1 MSGLPRYAAMLATA
15 GALPA
20 DSAAWAYEVKFD
32 GIRAIGYVEREL
44 RLISRNGND
53 VTAAWPELADLAPAV
68 PPIVVDGEIVA
79 FAADGRTSFAALQP
93 RMHQRNPA
101 MIRAL
106 TRSVPA
112 TYLIFDL
119 LHIGDRPLIDLPY
132 EQRRG
137 LLEQLGLRGPS
148 WRIPPRLT
156 GTGADVLA
164 ESARLGLEGI
174 MCKRL
179 DSPYLP
185 GRRSPLWTK
194 VKNVNDQEIVIVGW
208 RPGAGRRAGRIG
220 SLLMGVHDET
230 GELVYI
236 GNVGTGFTQAMLDDL
251 QARLR
256 PLRRQTPTVTAPV
269 KDAIWV
275 EPELVGEV
283 SFTERT
289 GDGRLRHPSWRGL
302 RPDKTPDEVEVPG
315 RADSALDS

>member
-1 MSGLPRYAAMLATA
+1 
-15 GALPA
+15 
-20 DSAAWAYEVKFD
+20 VKFD
-32 GIRAIGYVEREL
+32 GIRAIGYVDRDL

-53 VTAAWPELADLAPAV
+53 VTAAWPELADLAPAA

-132 EQRRG
+132 EQRRR
-137 LLEQLGLRGPS
+137 LLEQLGLRGPN
-148 WRIPPRLT
+148 WRIPPGLT

-174 MCKRL
+174 VCKRL

-251 QARLR
+251 QAKLR
-256 PLRRQTPTVTAPV
+256 PLRRQTPTVAAPV

-302 RPDKTPDEVEVPG
+302 RPDKTPDEVNAPG
-315 RADSALDS
+315 

>member
-32 GIRAIGYVEREL
+32 GIRAIGYVDRDL

-53 VTAAWPELADLAPAV
+53 VTAAWPELADLAPAA

-132 EQRRG
+132 EQRRR
-137 LLEQLGLRGPS
+137 LLEQLGLRGPN
-148 WRIPPRLT
+148 WRIPPGLT

-174 MCKRL
+174 VCKRL

-251 QARLR
+251 QAKLR
-256 PLRRQTPTVTAPV
+256 PLRRQTPTVAAPV

-302 RPDKTPDEVEVPG
+302 RPDKTPDEVNAPG
-315 RADSALDS
+315 

>member
-32 GIRAIGYVEREL
+32 GIRAIGYVDRDL

-53 VTAAWPELADLAPAV
+53 VTAAWPELADLAPAA

-132 EQRRG
+132 EQRRR
-137 LLEQLGLRGPS
+137 LLEQLGLRGPN

-174 MCKRL
+174 VCKRL

-220 SLLMGVHDET
+220 SLLMGVHDEA

-251 QARLR
+251 QAKLR

-302 RPDKTPDEVEVPG
+302 RPDKTPDEVNAPG
-315 RADSALDS
+315 

>member
-1 MSGLPRYAAMLATA
+1 MLATA

-32 GIRAIGYVEREL
+32 GIRAIGYVDRDL

-53 VTAAWPELADLAPAV
+53 VTAAWPELADLAPAA

-132 EQRRG
+132 EQRRR
-137 LLEQLGLRGPS
+137 LLEQLGLRGPN
-148 WRIPPRLT
+148 WRIPPGLT

-174 MCKRL
+174 VCKRL

-251 QARLR
+251 QAKLR
-256 PLRRQTPTVTAPV
+256 PLRRQTPTVAAPV

-302 RPDKTPDEVEVPG
+302 RPDKTPDEVNAPG
-315 RADSALDS
+315 

>member
-32 GIRAIGYVEREL
+32 GIRAIGYVDRDL

-53 VTAAWPELADLAPAV
+53 VTAAWPELADLAPAA

-119 LHIGDRPLIDLPY
+119 LHIGDRSLIDLPY
-132 EQRRG
+132 EQRRR
-137 LLEQLGLRGPS
+137 LLEQLGLRGPN

-174 MCKRL
+174 VCKRL

-251 QARLR
+251 QNKLW
-256 PLRRQTPTVTAPV
+256 PLRRRTPTVAAPV

-302 RPDKTPDEVEVPG
+302 RPDKTPDEVNAPG
-315 RADSALDS
+315 

>member
-32 GIRAIGYVEREL
+32 GIRAIGYVDRDL

-53 VTAAWPELADLAPAV
+53 VTAAWPELADLAPAA

-119 LHIGDRPLIDLPY
+119 LHIGDRSLIDLPY
-132 EQRRG
+132 ERRRR
-137 LLEQLGLRGPS
+137 LLEQLGLRGPN

-174 MCKRL
+174 VCKRL

-251 QARLR
+251 QNKLR
-256 PLRRQTPTVTAPV
+256 PLRRRTPTVAAPV

-302 RPDKTPDEVEVPG
+302 RPDKTPDEVNAPG
-315 RADSALDS
+315 